1 VVEFGCDGPNN
12 PIMITPNSA
21 DTPLAI
27 AGHRLSQNPL
37 SKPKHERITRQPLFA
52 QLSEGS

>member
-37 SKPKHERITRQPLFA
+37 SKPKHARITHEPLFA
-52 QLSEGS
+52 RLSEGN